1 MINSK
6 NGVIGLAVGD
16 AMGVPL
22 EFCIREKL
30 QKNIT
35 TEMLGYGSHNVPKGT
50 WSDDTSM
57 TLGLID
63 AINKT
68 GIIIP
73 SDIADN
79 FVKWAE
85 NAEFTATDV
94 RFDIGRTCLRAIA
107 NYEGGINPT
116 ECGLD
121 DEFSNGNGSLM
132 RILPLIYYCYAKN
145 MNNAD
150 IYKVVRDVSSITHRH
165 EISIMGCYI
174 YVLFGIELLKGT
186 NLNEAYKKIRESDYS
201 MFSKQCKEK
210 YNRIINTDIS
220 LLNIDEISSSG
231 YVVDT
236 LEATLW
242 GLLTTDNYNS
252 AIIKVINLGND
263 TDTIGACVGGLA
275 GIYYGLEAVNP
286 NWLNG
291 LLKYDYIAELC
302 ERFNGVL
309 NKANSKKIPEDNRDV
324 FFIDIRER
332 EKREKFVN
340 EILEFEGMS
349 LINNNADSFELAKE
363 AVIKSIFPI
372 SIDFKK
378 LELDFLKNT
387 TTAAAAITNKSIFIT
402 PEEALKKV
410 ESRLNE
416 WKKFK
421 EEVIISLTTQVYEH
435 TVEYAKELVESY
447 ELDIFEDFFLK
458 NETPLD
464 CAIDIG
470 YSCG

>member
-1 MINSK
+1 MIDSK
-6 NGVIGLAVGD
+6 NGVIGLAIGD

-68 GIIIP
+68 GSIIP
-73 SDIADN
+73 TDIADN

-85 NAEFTATDV
+85 NAEFTATGV

-107 NYEGGINPT
+107 NYEKGINPT

-145 MNNAD
+145 MNNND

-174 YVLFGIELLKGT
+174 YVLFGIELLNGA

-201 MFSKQCKEK
+201 MFSKQCQEK
-210 YNRIINTDIS
+210 YCRIINTDIS
-220 LLNIDEISSSG
+220 LLNMDDISSSG

-275 GIYYGLEAVNP
+275 GIYYGLEDVNE
-286 NWLNG
+286 NWRSS
-291 LLKYDYIAELC
+291 LLKYDYIVELC
-302 ERFNGVL
+302 EKFNGVL

-363 AVIKSIFPI
+363 AVIKSNFPI

-416 WKKFK
+416 WKKYK
-421 EEVIISLTTQVYEH
+421 EEVIISLTTRVYGH
-435 TVEYAKELVESY
+435 TVEYAKEIVEKY
-447 ELDIFEDFFLK
+447 EIDIFEEFFLK

-464 CAIDIG
+464 CAIEIG
-470 YSCG
+470 YCCG

>member
-1 MINSK
+1 MLDSK
-6 NGVIGLAVGD
+6 NGIIGFAIGD

-68 GIIIP
+68 GNIIP
-73 SDIADN
+73 TDIADN

-85 NAEFTATDV
+85 NAEFTATGI
-94 RFDIGRTCLRAIA
+94 RFDIGITCLKAIV
-107 NYEGGINPT
+107 NYEKGINPT

-132 RILPLIYYCYAKN
+132 RILPLIYYCYAKK
-145 MNNAD
+145 MNNND

-174 YVLFGIELLKGT
+174 YVLFGIELLNGA

-201 MFSKQCKEK
+201 MFSKQCQEK
-210 YNRIINTDIS
+210 YSRIINTDIS

-275 GIYYGLEAVNP
+275 GIYYGLEDVNE
-286 NWLNG
+286 NWKSS
-291 LLKYDYIAELC
+291 LLKYDYIEELC
-302 ERFNGVL
+302 DEFNEVL
-309 NKANSKKIPEDNRDV
+309 NKTNSKKIPEDNRDV

-416 WKKFK
+416 WKKYK
-421 EEVIISLTTQVYEH
+421 EEVIISLTTHVYEH
-435 TVEYAKELVESY
+435 TVEYAKELVEKY
-447 ELDIFEDFFLK
+447 EIDIFEEFFLK

-470 YSCG
+470 YGCG